1 MFGFQHSLR
10 NAGGGGAEAEARSSI
25 SPLFNSRGSLR
36 FSREVIMLHSQVG
49 ASLLRNPLFPGR
61 FFLFFFLENGGK
73 PGLGVCH
80 KSQLRL
86 FLSLSLF
93 LQSSFSWSQ
102 PQCDRP
108 ELPAPGWPHLPRLP
122 SFRPGWNLCNPQKGK
137 KKKKAQLE

>member
-61 FFLFFFLENGGK
+61 FFFFLENGGK

-80 KSQLRL
+80 KSQLCL

-93 LQSSFSWSQ
+93 AIFIQLVPNHSAIGQNC
-102 PQCDRP
+102 PH
-108 ELPAPGWPHLPRLP
+108 PGGRISRGFLP
-122 SFRPGWNLCNPQKGK
+122 SVLVGTCATPKRE
-137 KKKKAQLE
+137 KKAQLE

>member
-61 FFLFFFLENGGK
+61 FFLFFFFGEWWK
-73 PGLGVCH
+73 AGVGCL
-80 KSQLRL
+80 SQVPTSPLS
-86 FLSLSLF
+86 LSLSLF
-93 LQSSFSWSQ
+93 AIFIQLVPNHSAIGQNC
-102 PQCDRP
+102 PH
-108 ELPAPGWPHLPRLP
+108 PGGRISRGFLP
-122 SFRPGWNLCNPQKGK
+122 SVLVGTCATPKRE
-137 KKKKAQLE
+137 KKAQLE

>member
-61 FFLFFFLENGGK
+61 FFLFFFFGEWWK
-73 PGLGVCH
+73 AGVGCL
-80 KSQLRL
+80 SQVPTSPLS
-86 FLSLSLF
+86 LSLSLF
-93 LQSSFSWSQ
+93 AIFIQLVPTTVRSARAARTRVAASPEASF
-102 PQCDRP
+102 
-108 ELPAPGWPHLPRLP
+108 LP
-122 SFRPGWNLCNPQKGK
+122 SWLELVQPPKGK
-137 KKKKAQLE
+137 KKHN

>member
-93 LQSSFSWSQ
+93 LQSSFSWS
-102 PQCDRP
+102 PTTVRSARTARTRVAASP
-108 ELPAPGWPHLPRLP
+108 EASFLP
-122 SFRPGWNLCNPQKGK
+122 SWLELVQPPKGK
-137 KKKKAQLE
+137 KKHN